1 MASQWQL
8 EIENEGRQ
16 TEASCGLA
24 ARIAA
29 AIAIL
34 AAVTFVDATPQMSS
48 GSAVSEH
55 GRASRPMPS
64 ACGAEA
70 VARAQREVLSIRP
83 PDPPVY
89 A

>member
-1 MASQWQL
+1 MASQGQI
-8 EIENEGRQ
+8 EIENKGRQ

-48 GSAVSEH
+48 ASPVSE
-55 GRASRPMPS
+55 GRAARPMPS

-70 VARAQREVLSIRP
+70 VARAQREVLGIRP

>member
-1 MASQWQL
+1 MASRWQL
-8 EIENEGRQ
+8 EIDGEGRQ
-16 TEASCGLA
+16 TEASCGHA

-34 AAVTFVDATPQMSS
+34 AAVTFVDATPQMSL
-48 GSAVSEH
+48 GSATSDQGSAE
-55 GRASRPMPS
+55 RTMPS

-70 VARAQREVLSIRP
+70 VARAQREVLGVRP
-83 PDPPVY
+83 PAPAVH

>member
-1 MASQWQL
+1 MASQWQI

-16 TEASCGLA
+16 TEASCGHA
-24 ARIAA
+24 ERIAA

-48 GSAVSEH
+48 GSAVSEN
-55 GRASRPMPS
+55 RRSERPMPS

-70 VARAQREVLSIRP
+70 VARAQREVLGIRP

>member
-8 EIENEGRQ
+8 EIDGEGQQ
-16 TEASCGLA
+16 TEVSCGFA

-34 AAVTFVDATPQMSS
+34 AAVTFVDATVQMSV

-55 GRASRPMPS
+55 RPAERPMPS

-70 VARAQREVLSIRP
+70 VARAQREVLQIRP
-83 PDPPVY
+83 PAPAVY

>member
-1 MASQWQL
+1 MVSQYQL
-8 EIENEGRQ
+8 EIDGEGRQ
-16 TEASCGLA
+16 TEASCGYA

-34 AAVTFVDATPQMSS
+34 AAVTFVDATPQMSL
-48 GSAVSEH
+48 GSATSDH
-55 GRASRPMPS
+55 GRAERTMPS

-70 VARAQREVLSIRP
+70 VARARREVLGIRP
-83 PDPPVY
+83 PAPAAY